1 MTEPFEPPTPAAPA
15 GPDDMAEARSDPFPS
30 WAPPGPPAAHPG
42 PSWAPP
48 DPPAANPGP
57 SWSAPV
63 SDPGPAWAA
72 PTGAVGAA
80 AAAGPGGP
88 GNGAATAPPAAGGP
102 WGDPRPWSGPTQPG
116 WPAAGS
122 PGGSWSAPGGGAGGG
137 QTGGGGYGPGG
148 WTPGGWTPPPGPNWG
163 GTWDAEP
170 PRKKGR
176 VGSVAAITAAML
188 VAAFVGVGIG
198 RAVNQNRT
206 IAATSTPVQQVPAI
220 PGFPGLGSGSGSGS
234 GSSGSGSGSGSGAS
248 GSNSATVANVEAGVV
263 DINTSLGY
271 QSASAAGT
279 GMVITSSGEVL
290 TNNHVIDGAT
300 RITATLVTTGKTYTA
315 KVVGTDVTGDVA
327 LLQLEGASGLKTV
340 PLGDSSTVSSGAS
353 VIAIGNAGGVGGAPS
368 VVDGTVQATGQTITA
383 SDQGGTNAERLSN
396 LIETNAPIQPGD
408 SGGPLVDANGKVIGM
423 DTAASSGNRFQA
435 SADVAFAIP
444 INDAMSII
452 HQIESGQESSTI
464 HLGLPGFLGVAVQ
477 DSSSLL
483 GGSSGSSGATV
494 SSVVSGSPAANAG
507 IHAGD
512 TITAVNGQSIGSST
526 DLTTQLRSHH
536 PGDSVTVS
544 WTDSSGSQHTAT
556 VKLITGPAS

>member
-1 MTEPFEPPTPAAPA
+1 
-15 GPDDMAEARSDPFPS
+15 
-30 WAPPGPPAAHPG
+30 
-42 PSWAPP
+42 
-48 DPPAANPGP
+48 
-57 SWSAPV
+57 
-63 SDPGPAWAA
+63 
-72 PTGAVGAA
+72 
-80 AAAGPGGP
+80 
-88 GNGAATAPPAAGGP
+88 
-102 WGDPRPWSGPTQPG
+102 
-116 WPAAGS
+116 
-122 PGGSWSAPGGGAGGG
+122 
-137 QTGGGGYGPGG
+137 
-148 WTPGGWTPPPGPNWG
+148 
-163 GTWDAEP
+163 
-170 PRKKGR
+170 
-176 VGSVAAITAAML
+176 VAAITAAML
-188 VAAFVGVGIG
+188 AAAFVGVGIG

-206 IAATSTPVQQVPAI
+206 IAATSTPLQQVPAI

-248 GSNSATVANVEAGVV
+248 GSNSAAVANVEAGVV

-290 TNNHVIDGAT
+290 TNNHVINGAT

-383 SDQGGTNAERLSN
+383 SDQGGANAERLSN

-444 INDAMSII
+444 INDAMSVI
-452 HQIESGQESSTI
+452 HQIESGQASSTI
-464 HLGLPGFLGVAVQ
+464 HLGLPGFLGVGQ
-477 DSSSLL
+477 DSNGGVL
-483 GGSSGSSGATV
+483 GGRGSSGATV
-494 SSVVSGSPAANAG
+494 DTVVSGSPAANAG
-507 IHAGD
+507 IHQGD
-512 TITAVNGQSIGSST
+512 TITALNGQSIGSWQ
-526 DLTTQLRSHH
+526 DLTTQLQLSH
-536 PGDSVTVS
+536 PGQSVTIG